1 MSSIEIE
8 DRLGITFCN
17 RQSIAIE
24 SGEGC
29 LVWDEDGNE
38 YLDFTSGWGVTCL
51 GHSHPLITDSIIKQA
66 QKIIQNPNSGFTYSP
81 SRAKLLE
88 TLSGV
93 LPDNL
98 AKCYFANSGAEAN
111 DAAIKLARKITG
123 KSKIVFIVK
132 KAPSSMRLK

>member
-38 YLDFTSGWGVTCL
+38 YLDFIS
-51 GHSHPLITDSIIKQA
+51 
-66 QKIIQNPNSGFTYSP
+66 
-81 SRAKLLE
+81 SRR
-88 TLSGV
+88 
-93 LPDNL
+93 
-98 AKCYFANSGAEAN
+98 
-111 DAAIKLARKITG
+111 RK
-123 KSKIVFIVK
+123 
-132 KAPSSMRLK
+132 

>member
-17 RQSIAIE
+17 RQAIAIE
-24 SGEGC
+24 RGKGC
-29 LVWDEDGNE
+29 VVWDEDGKE

-51 GHSHPLITDSIIKQA
+51 GHSHPLITAAIVKQA

-98 AKCYFANSGAEAN
+98 AKIYFVNSGAEAN

-123 KSKIVFIVK
+123 
-132 KAPSSMRLK
+132 